1 MIIWLS
7 NKKKGVVFMIKSFSG
22 KTPVID
28 EGAFIAENAT
38 VIGDVTIGK
47 GSSVWYSAVLRGD
60 MCKITIGENSNIQ
73 DNATV
78 HVGMTDAAVIGNGVT
93 VGHNALVHGA
103 TIGDNALVGMGS
115 VILDGAVIGENSIIA
130 AGAVVT
136 AKTVIPPNSL
146 AAGVPATV
154 IKELSPQQI
163 MGNKMNAMG
172 YTTLASKY
180 MKEAE

>member
-1 MIIWLS
+1 
-7 NKKKGVVFMIKSFSG
+7 MIKSFSG

-28 EGAFIAENAT
+28 ESAFIAENAT

-60 MCKITIGENSNIQ
+60 MCSIKIGKNSNIQ
-73 DNATV
+73 DNATI
-78 HVGMTDAAVIGNGVT
+78 HVGIKDSAIIGDGVT

-103 TIGDNALVGMGS
+103 TVEDNALIGMGS
-115 VILDGAVIGENSIIA
+115 VVLDGAVIGKNSIVA

-136 AKTVIPPNSL
+136 SGTVVPPNSL
-146 AAGVPATV
+146 VAGVPATV
-154 IKELSPQQI
+154 VKELSATKV
-163 MGNKMNAMG
+163 MGNKMNAMA

-180 MKEAE
+180 KKEAE

>member
-1 MIIWLS
+1 
-7 NKKKGVVFMIKSFSG
+7 MIKTFSG
-22 KTPVID
+22 KTPIID
-28 EGAFIAENAT
+28 ESAFIAENAAI
-38 VIGDVTIGK
+38 IGDVTIDK
-47 GSSVWYSAVLRGD
+47 GSSVWYGAVLRGD
-60 MCKITIGENSNIQ
+60 MCSITIGENSNIQ

-78 HVGMTDAAVIGNGVT
+78 HVGMKDATVIGNGVT

-103 TIGDNALVGMGS
+103 TVGDNALIGMGS
-115 VILDGAVIGENSIIA
+115 VVLDGAVIGENSIVA

-136 AKTVIPPNSL
+136 SKTVIPPNSL
-146 AAGVPATV
+146 AAGIPAAV

-180 MKEAE
+180 KKEAE

>member
-1 MIIWLS
+1 
-7 NKKKGVVFMIKSFSG
+7 MIKEFAG

-60 MCKITIGENSNIQ
+60 MCSITVGENSNIQ

-78 HVGMTDAAVIGNGVT
+78 HVGMKDAAVIGNGVT

-103 TIGDNALVGMGS
+103 TIGDNVLVGMGS
-115 VILDGAVIGENSIIA
+115 VVLDGAVIGENSIVA

-136 AKTVIPPNSL
+136 AKTVVPPNSL
-146 AAGVPATV
+146 VAGVPASV
-154 IKELSPQQI
+154 VKELSPQQI

-172 YTTLASKY
+172 YTTLANKY
-180 MKEAE
+180 KQEAE

>member
-1 MIIWLS
+1 MV
-7 NKKKGVVFMIKSFSG
+7 KAFAG

-28 EGAFIAENAT
+28 EKAFIAENAT
-38 VIGDVTIGK
+38 IIGDVTIGE
-47 GSSVWYSAVLRGD
+47 GSSIWYSAVLRGD
-60 MCKITIGENSNIQ
+60 MCGITIGKNSNIQ

-78 HVGMTDAAVIGNGVT
+78 HVGMKDPAVIGNGVT

-103 TIGDNALVGMGS
+103 TIGDNVLVGMGS
-115 VILDGAVIGENSIIA
+115 VVLDGAVIGENSIIA

-146 AAGVPATV
+146 AAGVPASV
-154 IKELSPQQI
+154 IKEVSPQQV

-180 MKEAE
+180 KKEEE

>member
-1 MIIWLS
+1 ML
-7 NKKKGVVFMIKSFSG
+7 KTFSG

-28 EGAFIAENAT
+28 ESAFIAENAS
-38 VIGDVTIGK
+38 VIGDVTVGK

-78 HVGMTDAAVIGNGVT
+78 HVGMKDPAVIGSGVT

-103 TIGDNALVGMGS
+103 TIGDNVLVGMGS
-115 VILDGAVIGENSIIA
+115 VVLDGAVIGENSIVA

-136 AKTVIPPNSL
+136 AKTQVPPNSL
-146 AAGVPATV
+146 VAGIPATV

-172 YTTLASKY
+172 YVTLANKY
-180 MKEAE
+180 KKEEA

>member
-1 MIIWLS
+1 
-7 NKKKGVVFMIKSFSG
+7 MIKDFAG
-22 KTPVID
+22 KTPEFD
-28 EGAFIAENAT
+28 ESVFVAENAA
-38 VIGDVTIGK
+38 VIGDVKIGK

-60 MCKITIGENSNIQ
+60 MRKIEIGENTNIQ

-78 HVGMTDAAVIGNGVT
+78 HVGMTDGTVIGNGVT

-103 TIGDNALVGMGS
+103 TVNDNALIGMGS
-115 VILDGAVIGENSIIA
+115 VVLDGAVIGENSIVA

-146 AAGVPATV
+146 AAGIPATV

-163 MGNKMNAMG
+163 AGNKMNAMG
-172 YTTLASKY
+172 YVALAKKF
-180 MKEAE
+180 KEE

>member
-1 MIIWLS
+1 
-7 NKKKGVVFMIKSFSG
+7 MIKDFAG
-22 KTPVID
+22 KKPIID
-28 EGAFIAENAT
+28 ESAFIAENAA

-60 MCKITIGENSNIQ
+60 MCAITIGENSNIQ

-78 HVGMTDAAVIGNGVT
+78 HVGMKEPAVIGNGVT

-103 TIGDNALVGMGS
+103 VIKDNALLGMGS
-115 VILDGAVIGENSIIA
+115 VVLDGAVIGENSIVA

-136 AKTVIPPNSL
+136 AKTVVPPNSL
-146 AAGVPATV
+146 VAGVPASV
-154 IKELSPQQI
+154 VKELSPQQI

-172 YTTLASKY
+172 YTTLATKFK
-180 MKEAE
+180 KEAE

>member
-1 MIIWLS
+1 ML
-7 NKKKGVVFMIKSFSG
+7 KTFSG
-22 KTPVID
+22 KIPVID
-28 EGAFIAENAT
+28 ESAFIAENASI
-38 VIGDVTIGK
+38 IGDVTVGK

-78 HVGMTDAAVIGNGVT
+78 HVGMQAPAVIGNGVT
-93 VGHNALVHGA
+93 IGHNALVHGA
-103 TIGDNALVGMGS
+103 TIGDNVLVGMGS
-115 VILDGAVIGENSIIA
+115 VVLDGAVIGENSIVA

-136 AKTVIPPNSL
+136 AKTQVPPNSL
-146 AAGVPATV
+146 VAGIPATV

-172 YTTLASKY
+172 YVTLANKY
-180 MKEAE
+180 KKEEA

>member
-1 MIIWLS
+1 
-7 NKKKGVVFMIKSFSG
+7 MIKDFAG
-22 KTPVID
+22 KTPIID
-28 EGAFIAENAT
+28 ESAFIAENAA

-60 MCKITIGENSNIQ
+60 MCAITIGENSNIQ

-78 HVGMTDAAVIGNGVT
+78 HVGMKEPAVIGNGVT

-103 TIGDNALVGMGS
+103 VIKDNALIGMGS
-115 VILDGAVIGENSIIA
+115 VVLDGAVIGENSIVA

-136 AKTVIPPNSL
+136 AKTVVPPNSL
-146 AAGVPATV
+146 VAGVPASV
-154 IKELSPQQI
+154 VKELSPQQI

-172 YTTLASKY
+172 YTTLATKFK
-180 MKEAE
+180 KEAE

>member
-1 MIIWLS
+1 
-7 NKKKGVVFMIKSFSG
+7 MIKDFSG

-28 EGAFIAENAT
+28 ESAFIAENAT

-60 MCKITIGENSNIQ
+60 MCAITIGENSNIQ

-78 HVGMTDAAVIGNGVT
+78 HVGMKDAAVIGNGVT

-103 TIGDNALVGMGS
+103 TIGDNVLVGMGS
-115 VILDGAVIGENSIIA
+115 VVLDGAVIGENSIVA

-136 AKTVIPPNSL
+136 AKTVVPPNSL
-146 AAGVPATV
+146 VAGVPASV
-154 IKELSPQQI
+154 VKELSPQQI

-172 YTTLASKY
+172 YTTLANKY
-180 MKEAE
+180 KKEAE

>member
-1 MIIWLS
+1 
-7 NKKKGVVFMIKSFSG
+7 MIKSFSG

-28 EGAFIAENAT
+28 EKAFIAENAT
-38 VIGDVTIGK
+38 VIGDVTIGE

-60 MCKITIGENSNIQ
+60 MCSITIGKNSNIQ

-78 HVGMTDAAVIGNGVT
+78 HVGMKDPAVIGNGVT

-103 TIGDNALVGMGS
+103 TIGDNVLVGMGS
-115 VILDGAVIGENSIIA
+115 VVLDGAVIGENSIVA

-136 AKTVIPPNSL
+136 AKTVVPPNSL
-146 AAGVPATV
+146 VAGVPATV
-154 IKELSPQQI
+154 IKEVSAAQI

-180 MKEAE
+180 KKENE

>member
-1 MIIWLS
+1 
-7 NKKKGVVFMIKSFSG
+7 MIKTFSG

-28 EGAFIAENAT
+28 EKAFIAENAT
-38 VIGDVTIGK
+38 IIGDVTIGE

-60 MCKITIGENSNIQ
+60 MCSITIGKNSNIQ

-78 HVGMTDAAVIGNGVT
+78 HVGMKDPAVIGNGVT

-103 TIGDNALVGMGS
+103 NIGDNVLVGMGS
-115 VILDGAVIGENSIIA
+115 VVLDGAVIGENSIIA

-136 AKTVIPPNSL
+136 AKTVVPPNSL
-146 AAGVPATV
+146 VAGVPASV
-154 IKELSPQQI
+154 IKEVSPQQI

-180 MKEAE
+180 KKEEE

>member
-1 MIIWLS
+1 
-7 NKKKGVVFMIKSFSG
+7 MIKTFSG
-22 KTPVID
+22 KTPIID
-28 EGAFIAENAT
+28 ESAFIAENAAI
-38 VIGDVTIGK
+38 IGDVTIGK
-47 GSSVWYSAVLRGD
+47 GSSVWYGAVLRGD
-60 MCKITIGENSNIQ
+60 MCSITIGENSNIQ

-78 HVGMTDAAVIGNGVT
+78 HVGMKDATVIGNGVT

-103 TIGDNALVGMGS
+103 TVGDNALIGMGS
-115 VILDGAVIGENSIIA
+115 VVLDGAVIGENSIVA

-136 AKTVIPPNSL
+136 SKTVIPPNSL
-146 AAGVPATV
+146 AAGIPAAV

-180 MKEAE
+180 KKEAE

>member
-1 MIIWLS
+1 
-7 NKKKGVVFMIKSFSG
+7 MIKTFSG
-22 KTPVID
+22 KTPTID
-28 EGAFIAENAT
+28 ESAFIAENST
-38 VIGDVTIGK
+38 IIGDVTVGK
-47 GSSVWYSAVLRGD
+47 GSSIWSGAVLRGD
-60 MCKITIGENSNIQ
+60 MCSITIGENSNIQ

-78 HVGMTDAAVIGNGVT
+78 HVGMKDAAIIGNGVT

-103 TIGDNALVGMGS
+103 TVGDNALIGMGS
-115 VILDGAVIGENSIIA
+115 VVLDGAVIGENSIVA

-146 AAGVPATV
+146 AAGIPATV
-154 IKELSPQQI
+154 VKELSPQQI

-180 MKEAE
+180 KKEAE

>member
-1 MIIWLS
+1 ML
-7 NKKKGVVFMIKSFSG
+7 KTFSG
-22 KTPVID
+22 KIPVID
-28 EGAFIAENAT
+28 ESAFIAENASI
-38 VIGDVTIGK
+38 IGDVTVGK

-78 HVGMTDAAVIGNGVT
+78 HVGMQAPAVIGNGVT
-93 VGHNALVHGA
+93 IGHNALVHGA
-103 TIGDNALVGMGS
+103 TIGDNVLVGMGS
-115 VILDGAVIGENSIIA
+115 AVLDGAVIGENSIVA

-136 AKTVIPPNSL
+136 AKTQVPPNSL
-146 AAGVPATV
+146 VAGIPATV

-172 YTTLASKY
+172 YVTLANKY
-180 MKEAE
+180 KKEEA

>member
-1 MIIWLS
+1 
-7 NKKKGVVFMIKSFSG
+7 MIKTFAG

-28 EGAFIAENAT
+28 ESAFIAENASI
-38 VIGDVTIGK
+38 IGDVTIGK

-60 MCKITIGENSNIQ
+60 MCAIKIGENSNIQ

-78 HVGMTDAAVIGNGVT
+78 HVGMKEEAVIGNGVT

-103 TIGDNALVGMGS
+103 TIGDNALIGMGS
-115 VILDGAVIGENSIIA
+115 VVLDGAVIGENSIVA

-146 AAGVPATV
+146 AAGIPATV

-172 YTTLASKY
+172 YTTLATKY
-180 MKEAE
+180 KKESE